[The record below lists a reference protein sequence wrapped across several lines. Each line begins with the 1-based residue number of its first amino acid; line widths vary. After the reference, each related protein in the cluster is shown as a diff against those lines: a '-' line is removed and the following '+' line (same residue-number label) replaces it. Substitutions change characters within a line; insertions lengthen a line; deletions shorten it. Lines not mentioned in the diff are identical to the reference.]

1 MVQWTV
7 ISSGDFSGKKNK
19 NKKKSLLMQ
28 RWSID
33 KQFYVNL
40 IAEKNLE
47 AYFLILYWE
56 KLESIEG
63 QLRVLIKMKNE
74 EI

>member
-1 MVQWTV
+1 
-7 ISSGDFSGKKNK
+7 
-19 NKKKSLLMQ
+19 MQ